1 MTGYPDGPA
10 MRSGASVGDSYT
22 GLTMFLAI
30 VLACYR
36 KKCTGKG
43 SRLDVSMLDTMFA
56 TVEDAVLAYS
66 LTGKPISRTG
76 NAKPREIVPYDV
88 YECADGPVAVG
99 ITEDSMWPD
108 FCKAVGEP
116 ELKDN
121 KLYATNSLRCE
132 NFSSFTEHMAAVMK
146 DKKMD
151 DVVAEFMKYNVPVSK
166 LQLPLEAL
174 NSKHFNERDM
184 VIEID
189 DANIGKYRAF
199 GLPVKFSKTPG
210 SVRKTS
216 PLLGEDT
223 KAILESIGYSDSE
236 INEFIKEE
244 IVTVPENN

>member
-1 MTGYPDGPA
+1 MD
-10 MRSGASVGDSYT
+10 
-22 GLTMFLAI
+22 LKEFLQTNPKTNFMQSPEWAKVKTEWKNEFII
-30 VLACYR
+30 V
-36 KKCTGKG
+36 
-43 SRLDVSMLDTMFA
+43 
-56 TVEDAVLAYS
+56 
-66 LTGKPISRTG
+66 
-76 NAKPREIVPYDV
+76 
-88 YECADGPVAVG
+88 
-99 ITEDSMWPD
+99 
-108 FCKAVGEP
+108 
-116 ELKDN
+116 
-121 KLYATNSLRCE
+121 
-132 NFSSFTEHMAAVMK
+132 K